1 MASCAGERS
10 TLQDIADLP
19 QRESLAE
26 ANLYTHNSISGSLSR
41 LFILLRYANETDLQR
56 IRQESTEN
64 CKHFNEVR
72 GCDADIDITSFS
84 TNPATFYCQL
94 LSDTVF
100 SEARGVST
108 EVSGVE
114 RQPLAMVILNPL
126 QALGYRKSLASCR
139 SRDKVAT
146 HVFDLFEQ
154 CDI

>member
-1 MASCAGERS
+1 LKDPPFVIVKGFTKGGSMASCAGERS

-100 SEARGVST
+100 SEARDVECRLKSAVSS
-108 EVSGVE
+108 VNLW
-114 RQPLAMVILNPL
+114 QW
-126 QALGYRKSLASCR
+126 
-139 SRDKVAT
+139 
-146 HVFDLFEQ
+146 
-154 CDI
+154 